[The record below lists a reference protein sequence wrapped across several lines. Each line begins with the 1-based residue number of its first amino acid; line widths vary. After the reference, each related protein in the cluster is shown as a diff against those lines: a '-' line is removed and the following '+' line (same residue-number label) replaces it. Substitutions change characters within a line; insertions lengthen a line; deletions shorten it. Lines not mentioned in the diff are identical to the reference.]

1 VEENVD
7 VDLTLPMSKV
17 VENLLQLTDVIPS
30 TNVRPLGIVRKLHA

>member
-1 VEENVD
+1 MEENVD

-30 TNVRPLGIVRKLHA
+30 TNIGPLGIVRKLHA